1 MTPDNS
7 STRDAEGFR
16 PLTRDEFHRFRD
28 LIYETAGIS
37 LSDVKESLV
46 AARLARRL
54 RALGLTSYG
63 DYYARLVADGSGRE
77 MVEFVNSITTNKTD
91 FFREPEHFNVL
102 VQQVLPSLVVVRGH
116 RFGAGAGIIWDTNG
130 LILTNNHVV
139 GRRLPI
145 VLLQDDREYQSRLLA
160 RDPDVDLALLSIDA
174 THLTPLKPVSASPR
188 VGEMVF
194 AFGHPW
200 GQRNTVTRGI
210 VSALVSAQNRRGD
223 KLPVI
228 RSDAPLAP
236 GNSGGP
242 LVNASGEVIGINA
255 MIVGGDQSVSI
266 AASVARDFVSK
277 ALANQKTE
285 VRSGQRAGEDVM

>member
-1 MTPDNS
+1 MN
-7 STRDAEGFR
+7 
-16 PLTRDEFHRFRD
+16 
-28 LIYETAGIS
+28 
-37 LSDVKESLV
+37 
-46 AARLARRL
+46 
-54 RALGLTSYG
+54 
-63 DYYARLVADGSGRE
+63 
-77 MVEFVNSITTNKTD
+77 
-91 FFREPEHFNVL
+91 FNGTFTQVIHEL

-116 RFGAGAGIIWDTNG
+116 RHGAGAGIVWDANG

-139 GRRLPI
+139 GRRTPI
-145 VLLQDDREYQSRLLA
+145 VLLQDDHEYEARLVA

-174 THLTPLKPVSASPR
+174 TDLTPLRSASVSPR

-223 KLPVI
+223 SLPIV

-242 LVNASGEVIGINA
+242 LVNASGEVVGINA

-266 AASVARDFVSK
+266 AASVAVEFVKKAAVNGDFATKRVQPTP
-277 ALANQKTE
+277 N
-285 VRSGQRAGEDVM
+285 DVM

>member
-1 MTPDNS
+1 MN
-7 STRDAEGFR
+7 
-16 PLTRDEFHRFRD
+16 
-28 LIYETAGIS
+28 
-37 LSDVKESLV
+37 
-46 AARLARRL
+46 
-54 RALGLTSYG
+54 
-63 DYYARLVADGSGRE
+63 
-77 MVEFVNSITTNKTD
+77 
-91 FFREPEHFNVL
+91 FNGTFTQVIHEL

-116 RFGAGAGIIWDTNG
+116 RFGAGSGIVWDSNG

-139 GRRLPI
+139 GRRTPI
-145 VLLQDDREYQSRLLA
+145 ILLQDDREYESRLVA
-160 RDPDVDLALLSIDA
+160 RGPDVDLALLSISA
-174 THLTPLKPVSASPR
+174 TDLTSLQPASVSPR

-223 KLPVI
+223 HLPIV

-242 LVNASGEVIGINA
+242 LVNARGEVVGINA

-266 AASVARDFVSK
+266 AASVAVDFVKK
-277 ALANQKTE
+277 ATTNGKSANQ
-285 VRSGQRAGEDVM
+285 RGQPAPSDVI

>member
-1 MTPDNS
+1 MN
-7 STRDAEGFR
+7 
-16 PLTRDEFHRFRD
+16 
-28 LIYETAGIS
+28 
-37 LSDVKESLV
+37 
-46 AARLARRL
+46 
-54 RALGLTSYG
+54 
-63 DYYARLVADGSGRE
+63 
-77 MVEFVNSITTNKTD
+77 
-91 FFREPEHFNVL
+91 FNGTFTQVIEEL

-116 RFGAGAGIIWDTNG
+116 RFGAGAGIVWDANG

-145 VLLQDDREYQSRLLA
+145 VLLQDDREYESRLLA
-160 RDPDVDLALLSIDA
+160 RDPDVDLALLSID
-174 THLTPLKPVSASPR
+174 TTQLTPLQPASISPR

-228 RSDAPLAP
+228 RSDVTLAP

-242 LVNASGEVIGINA
+242 LVNASGEVVGINA
-255 MIVGGDQSVSI
+255 MIIGGDQSVSI
-266 AASVARDFVSK
+266 AASVARDFVNK
-277 ALANQKTE
+277 TLANQKTE
-285 VRSGQRAGEDVM
+285 LRSGQRTPEDVM

>member
-1 MTPDNS
+1 MN
-7 STRDAEGFR
+7 
-16 PLTRDEFHRFRD
+16 
-28 LIYETAGIS
+28 
-37 LSDVKESLV
+37 
-46 AARLARRL
+46 
-54 RALGLTSYG
+54 
-63 DYYARLVADGSGRE
+63 
-77 MVEFVNSITTNKTD
+77 
-91 FFREPEHFNVL
+91 FNGTFTQVMNEL

-116 RFGAGAGIIWDTNG
+116 SFGAGAGIVWDANG

-145 VLLQDDREYQSRLLA
+145 VVLQNDREYESRLLA
-160 RDPDVDLALLSIDA
+160 RDPDVDLVLLSIDA
-174 THLTPLKPVSASPR
+174 TDLTPLKPVSVSPR

-200 GQRNTVTRGI
+200 GQRNAVTRGI

-277 ALANQKTE
+277 TLANHKTE
-285 VRSGQRAGEDVM
+285 SRAGHRTPEDVL